1 MALKLDSLV
10 GDIEDAVSSSVTG
23 KLKSRVD
30 NSEVWILSYCDSWES
45 QLDSC

>member
-23 KLKSRVD
+23 KLKSLVD

>member
-23 KLKSRVD
+23 KLKSLVD
-30 NSEVWILSYCDSWES
+30 NSEVRILSYCDSCEGL
-45 QLDSC
+45 LDSC